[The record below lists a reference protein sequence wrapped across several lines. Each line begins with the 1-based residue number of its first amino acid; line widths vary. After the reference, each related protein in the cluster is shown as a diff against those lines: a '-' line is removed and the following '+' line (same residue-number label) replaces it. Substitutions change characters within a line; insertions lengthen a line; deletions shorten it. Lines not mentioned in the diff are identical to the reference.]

1 MKPVPGKRD
10 RNIHTDGFC
19 IKYISTREILHKYK
33 GNSVE
38 NNKCVEQSCK
48 NWISIC
54 QEKKK
59 KTSFIT
65 PCVTTNTE
73 RFIDLYVRPRARS
86 TLEANVFL
94 WELCDLKLR
103 G

>member
-1 MKPVPGKRD
+1 MWSKVVKIGYPFARK
-10 RNIHTDGFC
+10 
-19 IKYISTREILHKYK
+19 K
-33 GNSVE
+33 
-38 NNKCVEQSCK
+38 
-48 NWISIC
+48 
-54 QEKKK
+54 KKK